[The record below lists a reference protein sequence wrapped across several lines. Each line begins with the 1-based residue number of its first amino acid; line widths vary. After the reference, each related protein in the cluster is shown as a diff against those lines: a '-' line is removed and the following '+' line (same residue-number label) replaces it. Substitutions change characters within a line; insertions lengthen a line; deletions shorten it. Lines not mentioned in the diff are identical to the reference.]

1 MVFSAVKAHQFFTE
15 ESWDSF
21 KQFFDAYMFEASKVL
36 LFNIIYLLSYDF
48 FEVFAGF
55 WCVEILEHLGS

>member
-36 LFNIIYLLSYDF
+36 LFNIIYLLS
-48 FEVFAGF
+48 
-55 WCVEILEHLGS
+55 